1 MEGYED
7 LSWVIEAD
15 DNQTSERSLVYT
27 DLFGPTIGTYTPTT
41 ATRGGL
47 PSDVQRALEGV
58 AMPVRWRTSCAIN
71 SGSVLVP
78 AAEALDVLTAAGAS
92 EQVLRYWQGCSIDD
106 ELATVSF
113 SLEEGELTL
122 F

>member
-1 MEGYED
+1 MDGYED
-7 LSWVIEAD
+7 LSRVSES
-15 DNQTSERSLVYT
+15 DNSQTFERSLVYT
-27 DLFGPTIGTYTPTT
+27 DLFGPTIGTFTPTT

-47 PSDVQRALEGV
+47 PSAVQRALEGV
-58 AMPVRWRTSCAIN
+58 AMPVRRRTGYAIN
-71 SGSVLVP
+71 SGSVLVS
-78 AAEALDVLTAAGAS
+78 AAEALDVLAAAGAS
-92 EQVLRYWQGCSIDD
+92 EQVLRYWQDCSIDD